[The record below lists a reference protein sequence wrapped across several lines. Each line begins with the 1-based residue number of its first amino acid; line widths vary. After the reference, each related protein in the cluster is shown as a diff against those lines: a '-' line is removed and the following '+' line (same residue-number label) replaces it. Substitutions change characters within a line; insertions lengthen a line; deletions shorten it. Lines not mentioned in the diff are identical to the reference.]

1 MKRICKLALMAGC
14 GLVLTGCASLQL
26 PKPSDLRPF
35 RAGETHIQASAPALS
50 RAIKAKKGVWPQA
63 YSDVVADPDVR
74 FGTLSN
80 GMRYALM
87 KNDTPKGQASI
98 RLRFDAGSLMETNAQ
113 AGLAH
118 FLEHMAFNGSRNVP
132 EGEMIKILERHGLAF
147 GADTNASTSWTE
159 TIYKLDLP
167 KADDETVD
175 ISLKLMRE
183 TASELLI
190 SSDAVERERGVILS
204 EERSRDTPGY
214 QVFKKGIGF
223 FLKGQLASNR
233 IPIGDVEVL
242 KTAPRELIADFYGK
256 YYRPER
262 AVMVITGDFDL
273 DRMEAKIKDRFGDW
287 QASGAAGPE
296 PKLGQPLKRGPEA
309 KVVVQ
314 PGASY
319 LVQMSW
325 VKPADHSPDTAI
337 QRQKDIV
344 DMLALAVMNRR
355 LGAMGRG
362 TAPAF
367 VAAGSQYGDL
377 FQSARSATLY
387 VHLKPEEWKSGMA
400 AAYLE
405 LRRMVRFGIRQDELD
420 REISSIRADMT
431 AAAAQAKTRRTTA
444 LANAIIG
451 TVDEQL
457 VFTNPAQ
464 NLALFEQTVKGLN
477 VTQVSAA
484 MGEIF
489 KGSGPLILLS
499 TPFDIVDGEAALLDV
514 LKQVEATPITASAAQ
529 DSVIWRHDQFGTPGT
544 VIERQEIA
552 DLDAVFVR
560 FANGLRLSVKQTK
573 FSQDGILVSVR
584 MGNGKLDLPKDK
596 ASLGWVPGW
605 AFTEGGLSD
614 ITSEEVETLFTG
626 KIYSADFGMGDDGVT
641 LGGATRPQDLETQLQ
656 LLSAF
661 VQSPGWRTPGVERA
675 KTIYSTVNAQLD
687 STPKGVLTRS
697 LGHLL
702 ADKDQR
708 WQFPSNDQIAR
719 LKAEDYRA
727 MIEPD
732 LTKGPIEVVIVGDIP
747 VERAIEAVAA
757 TFGAMPAR
765 ADLITPA
772 DAKVVRFPAPTETP
786 LTLTHKGR
794 ADQAIGLVAWPTRDF
809 SSNMQESRTLWLLSE
824 VLNLRMTDE
833 FREKQGATYSPWSGS
848 ETSEIFPG
856 YGYLSAGVE
865 TTPDRLASYYAD
877 LDKIAADLRDRPI
890 SQDELDRAKKPALE
904 GVDKER
910 QSNGYWLNA
919 LTGAQTDGYS
929 LAAIRSKQAQL
940 IKITP
945 ADIQNA
951 SKAYLTPGK
960 AWRLQVVPEKAQ

>member
-1 MKRICKLALMAGC
+1 
-14 GLVLTGCASLQL
+14 
-26 PKPSDLRPF
+26 
-35 RAGETHIQASAPALS
+35 
-50 RAIKAKKGVWPQA
+50 
-63 YSDVVADPDVR
+63 
-74 FGTLSN
+74 
-80 GMRYALM
+80 
-87 KNDTPKGQASI
+87 
-98 RLRFDAGSLMETNAQ
+98 
-113 AGLAH
+113 
-118 FLEHMAFNGSRNVP
+118 
-132 EGEMIKILERHGLAF
+132 
-147 GADTNASTSWTE
+147 
-159 TIYKLDLP
+159 
-167 KADDETVD
+167 
-175 ISLKLMRE
+175 
-183 TASELLI
+183 
-190 SSDAVERERGVILS
+190 
-204 EERSRDTPGY
+204 
-214 QVFKKGIGF
+214 
-223 FLKGQLASNR
+223 
-233 IPIGDVEVL
+233 
-242 KTAPRELIADFYGK
+242 
-256 YYRPER
+256 
-262 AVMVITGDFDL
+262 
-273 DRMEAKIKDRFGDW
+273 
-287 QASGAAGPE
+287 
-296 PKLGQPLKRGPEA
+296 
-309 KVVVQ
+309 
-314 PGASY
+314 
-319 LVQMSW
+319 
-325 VKPADHSPDTAI
+325 
-337 QRQKDIV
+337 
-344 DMLALAVMNRR
+344 
-355 LGAMGRG
+355 
-362 TAPAF
+362 
-367 VAAGSQYGDL
+367 
-377 FQSARSATLY
+377 
-387 VHLKPEEWKSGMA
+387 
-400 AAYLE
+400 
-405 LRRMVRFGIRQDELD
+405 
-420 REISSIRADMT
+420 
-431 AAAAQAKTRRTTA
+431 
-444 LANAIIG
+444 
-451 TVDEQL
+451 
-457 VFTNPAQ
+457 
-464 NLALFEQTVKGLN
+464 
-477 VTQVSAA
+477 
-484 MGEIF
+484 
-489 KGSGPLILLS
+489 
-499 TPFDIVDGEAALLDV
+499 VDGEAALLDV

-960 AWRLQVVPEKAQ
+960 AWRLQVVPAKTQ